1 MGLGERACGF
11 CHSEGTSPQRDW
23 PVAPSA
29 RLHSVNPDFGI
40 SPAQESHRN
49 FPESSQSPAPPWW
62 ASPELHLTNPAVE
75 GTCKTRGIP
84 GRIPAKSFGGSS
96 LHPPSNPTSWVTG
109 LI

>member
-1 MGLGERACGF
+1 MASATLRAPALR
-11 CHSEGTSPQRDW
+11 GTGQWPQ
-23 PVAPSA
+23 SA
-29 RLHSVNPDFGI
+29 HLHSVNPDFGI

-62 ASPELHLTNPAVE
+62 ASPELHLTDPTVG

-96 LHPPSNPTSWVTG
+96 LHPPSNPTSWVTLG
-109 LI
+109 SFD